1 MHAPSE
7 DDSGGSGTLRRGSK
21 APIRVGL
28 LEDDPDQG
36 RLYQLWLESAG
47 YRARLFPDAVSFRR
61 HLADEPLDIALV
73 DWELPDSSGLEV
85 LDWLR
90 ESPEN
95 GLPVIF
101 ITVRDRESDIVTALR
116 RGADDYLIKPL
127 RQGELL
133 ARIGAV
139 LRRSAANGEVDSPT
153 EFGPYVLDA
162 AHKRVLLDG
171 REIALTQRE
180 YELAAYLFR
189 RRGRI
194 VSREALLADV
204 WKMPTDVP
212 TRTIDTHMSRL
223 RRKLELSGEHGW
235 RLSAIYQHGYRLEPG

>member
-1 MHAPSE
+1 MSVAPE
-7 DDSGGSGTLRRGSK
+7 GSRTSLSAARTMR
-21 APIRVGL
+21 APVRVGV

-36 RLYQLWLESAG
+36 RLYQLWLEAAG
-47 YRARLFPDAVSFRR
+47 YRTRLFLDASSFRR

-73 DWELPDSSGLEV
+73 DWELPDASGLEV

-101 ITVRDRESDIVTALR
+101 ITVRDRESDIVNALR
-116 RGADDYLIKPL
+116 RGADDYLVKPL

-139 LRRSAANGEVDSPT
+139 LRRSVSGVELESPT
-153 EFGPYVLDA
+153 EFGPYVLDSV
-162 AHKRVLLDG
+162 HKRVLLHG
-171 REIALTQRE
+171 REIPLTQRE

-189 RRGRI
+189 RRGRV

-204 WKMPTDVP
+204 WKMPADVP

-223 RRKLELSGEHGW
+223 RKKLELSGEHGW
-235 RLSAIYQHGYRLEPG
+235 RLTAIYQHGYRLEPS

>member
-1 MHAPSE
+1 MSQRIPSARSMTPPAEGRMGAPV
-7 DDSGGSGTLRRGSK
+7 
-21 APIRVGL
+21 RVGV

-47 YRARLFPDAVSFRR
+47 YRVLRFEDAGSFRR
-61 HLADEPLDIALV
+61 HLADEPLDIALI
-73 DWELPDSSGLEV
+73 DWELPDSNGLEV

-90 ESPEN
+90 ESPERE
-95 GLPVIF
+95 LPVIF
-101 ITVRDRESDIVTALR
+101 ITVRDREADIVTALR
-116 RGADDYLIKPL
+116 RGADDYLVKPL
-127 RQGELL
+127 RQGELM
-133 ARIGAV
+133 ARITAV
-139 LRRSAANGEVDSPT
+139 LRRAVGNGEQESPT
-153 EFGPYVLDA
+153 EFGPYVLDPG
-162 AHKRVLLDG
+162 HKRVLLDG
-171 REIALTQRE
+171 REIPLTQRE
-180 YELAAYLFR
+180 FELAAYLFR

-223 RRKLELSGEHGW
+223 RRKLELAGEHGW